1 MKLNKLLLSAT
12 AAAGFFA
19 ATTAVANAD
28 TVTVQAGDTVSEI
41 ADKYNTTVEEIQNL
55 NQLENVN
62 LIYVGEELVVNTNG
76 QAATT
81 ASSEAPAATATV
93 SSQAPVQ
100 QAPAQPVAQQA
111 PAQQQV
117 ASAPAQQAPV
127 QQAPAQPV
135 AQQATSQQTY
145 TASADEASAREFIAA
160 RESGGSYSAA
170 NGQYYGK
177 YQLSRSYLG
186 GDLSAA
192 NQERV
197 ANNYVQSRYGSWTA
211 AKNHWLQNGWY

>member
-117 ASAPAQQAPV
+117 ASAPAQQA
-127 QQAPAQPV
+127 
-135 AQQATSQQTY
+135 TSQQTY
-145 TASADEASAREFIAA
+145 TAPAAASADEASAREFIAA

>member
-28 TVTVQAGDTVSEI
+28 TVTVQVGDTVSEI

-100 QAPAQPVAQQA
+100 QAPAQQA

-117 ASAPAQQAPV
+117 ASAPAQQA
-127 QQAPAQPV
+127 
-135 AQQATSQQTY
+135 TSQQTY
-145 TASADEASAREFIAA
+145 TAPTAASADEASAREFIAA

-197 ANNYVQSRYGSWTA
+197 ANSYVQSRYGSWTA

>member
-41 ADKYNTTVEEIQNL
+41 AGKYNTTVEEIQNL

-93 SSQAPVQ
+93 SSQAPAQ
-100 QAPAQPVAQQA
+100 QAPAQQA

-117 ASAPAQQAPV
+117 ASAPAQQA
-127 QQAPAQPV
+127 
-135 AQQATSQQTY
+135 TSQQTY
-145 TASADEASAREFIAA
+145 TAPAATSSDEASAREFIAA

>member
-81 ASSEAPAATATV
+81 ASSEVPAAIATV
-93 SSQAPVQ
+93 SSQAPAQ

-117 ASAPAQQAPV
+117 ASAPAQQA
-127 QQAPAQPV
+127 
-135 AQQATSQQTY
+135 TSQQTY
-145 TASADEASAREFIAA
+145 TAPAAASTDEASAREFIAA

>member
-100 QAPAQPVAQQA
+100 QAPVQPVAQQA

-117 ASAPAQQAPV
+117 ASAPAQQA
-127 QQAPAQPV
+127 
-135 AQQATSQQTY
+135 TSQQTY
-145 TASADEASAREFIAA
+145 TAPAAASSDEASAREFIAA

>member
-41 ADKYNTTVEEIQNL
+41 ANKYNTTVEEIQNL

-100 QAPAQPVAQQA
+100 QAPAQ
-111 PAQQQV
+111 QQV
-117 ASAPAQQAPV
+117 ASAPAQQA
-127 QQAPAQPV
+127 
-135 AQQATSQQTY
+135 TSQQTY
-145 TASADEASAREFIAA
+145 TAPTAASADEASAREFIAA

>member
-62 LIYVGEELVVNTNG
+62 LIYAGEELVVNTNG

-100 QAPAQPVAQQA
+100 QSPAQQAVQQA

-117 ASAPAQQAPV
+117 ASAPAQQA
-127 QQAPAQPV
+127 
-135 AQQATSQQTY
+135 TSQQTY
-145 TASADEASAREFIAA
+145 TAPAATSSDEASAREFIAA

>member
-41 ADKYNTTVEEIQNL
+41 ANKYNTTVEEIQNL

-76 QAATT
+76 QVATT

-93 SSQAPVQ
+93 SSQAPAQ
-100 QAPAQPVAQQA
+100 QAPAQQA

-117 ASAPAQQAPV
+117 ASAPAQQA
-127 QQAPAQPV
+127 
-135 AQQATSQQTY
+135 TSQQTY
-145 TASADEASAREFIAA
+145 TAPTAASADEASAREFIAA

>member
-117 ASAPAQQAPV
+117 ASAPAQQA
-127 QQAPAQPV
+127 
-135 AQQATSQQTY
+135 TSQQTY
-145 TASADEASAREFIAA
+145 TAPAAASSDEASAREFIAT

>member
-41 ADKYNTTVEEIQNL
+41 ANKYNTTVEEIQNL

-117 ASAPAQQAPV
+117 ASAPAQQA
-127 QQAPAQPV
+127 
-135 AQQATSQQTY
+135 TSQQTY
-145 TASADEASAREFIAA
+145 TAPTAASADEASAREFIAA

>member
-41 ADKYNTTVEEIQNL
+41 ANKYNTTVEEIQNL

-100 QAPAQPVAQQA
+100 QAPAQQA

-117 ASAPAQQAPV
+117 ASAPAQQT
-127 QQAPAQPV
+127 
-135 AQQATSQQTY
+135 TSQQTY
-145 TASADEASAREFIAA
+145 TAPTAASADEASAREFIAA

>member
-117 ASAPAQQAPV
+117 ASAPAQQA
-127 QQAPAQPV
+127 
-135 AQQATSQQTY
+135 TSQQTY
-145 TASADEASAREFIAA
+145 TAPVAASADEASAREFIAA

>member
-100 QAPAQPVAQQA
+100 QAPVQQA

-117 ASAPAQQAPV
+117 ASAPAQQA
-127 QQAPAQPV
+127 
-135 AQQATSQQTY
+135 TSQQTY
-145 TASADEASAREFIAA
+145 TAPAAASADEASAREFIAA

>member
-100 QAPAQPVAQQA
+100 QAPAQPAVQQA

-117 ASAPAQQAPV
+117 ASAPAQQA
-127 QQAPAQPV
+127 
-135 AQQATSQQTY
+135 TSQQTY
-145 TASADEASAREFIAA
+145 TAPAATSSDEASAREFIAA

>member
-41 ADKYNTTVEEIQNL
+41 ADKYDTTVEEIQNL

-117 ASAPAQQAPV
+117 ASAPAQQA
-127 QQAPAQPV
+127 
-135 AQQATSQQTY
+135 TSQQTY
-145 TASADEASAREFIAA
+145 TAPTAASADEASAREFIAA

>member
-41 ADKYNTTVEEIQNL
+41 ANKYNTTVEEIQNL

-100 QAPAQPVAQQA
+100 QAPVQQAPAQQA

-117 ASAPAQQAPV
+117 ASAPAQQT
-127 QQAPAQPV
+127 
-135 AQQATSQQTY
+135 TSQQTY
-145 TASADEASAREFIAA
+145 TAPTAASADEASAREFIAA

>member
-41 ADKYNTTVEEIQNL
+41 ANKYNTTVEEIQNL

-100 QAPAQPVAQQA
+100 QAPVQPVAQQA

-117 ASAPAQQAPV
+117 ASAPAQQA
-127 QQAPAQPV
+127 
-135 AQQATSQQTY
+135 TSQQTY
-145 TASADEASAREFIAA
+145 TAPAATSSDEASAREFIAA

>member
-41 ADKYNTTVEEIQNL
+41 ANKYNTTVEEIQNL

-100 QAPAQPVAQQA
+100 QAPVQQAPVQQAPAQQT

-117 ASAPAQQAPV
+117 ASAPAQQA
-127 QQAPAQPV
+127 
-135 AQQATSQQTY
+135 TSQQTY
-145 TASADEASAREFIAA
+145 TASTAASADEASAREFIAA

>member
-41 ADKYNTTVEEIQNL
+41 ANKYNTTVEEIQNL

-100 QAPAQPVAQQA
+100 QAPAQQA

-117 ASAPAQQAPV
+117 ASAPAQQA
-127 QQAPAQPV
+127 
-135 AQQATSQQTY
+135 TSQQTY
-145 TASADEASAREFIAA
+145 TAPTAASADEASAREFIAA

>member
-41 ADKYNTTVEEIQNL
+41 ANKYNTTVEEIQIL
-55 NQLENVN
+55 NQLEYVN

-100 QAPAQPVAQQA
+100 QAPAQQA

-117 ASAPAQQAPV
+117 ASAPAQQA
-127 QQAPAQPV
+127 
-135 AQQATSQQTY
+135 TSQQTY
-145 TASADEASAREFIAA
+145 TAPTAASSDEASAREFIAA

>member
-41 ADKYNTTVEEIQNL
+41 ANKYNTTVEEIQNL

-117 ASAPAQQAPV
+117 ASAPAQQA
-127 QQAPAQPV
+127 
-135 AQQATSQQTY
+135 TSQQTY
-145 TASADEASAREFIAA
+145 TAPAATSSDEASAREFIAA
-160 RESGGSYSAA
+160 HESGGSYSAA

>member
-41 ADKYNTTVEEIQNL
+41 ANKYNTTVEEIQNL

-93 SSQAPVQ
+93 SSQAP
-100 QAPAQPVAQQA
+100 AQQA

-117 ASAPAQQAPV
+117 ASAPAQQA
-127 QQAPAQPV
+127 
-135 AQQATSQQTY
+135 TSQQTY
-145 TASADEASAREFIAA
+145 TALTAASADEASAREFIAA

>member
-93 SSQAPVQ
+93 SSQAP
-100 QAPAQPVAQQA
+100 AQPVQQA

-117 ASAPAQQAPV
+117 ASAPAQQA
-127 QQAPAQPV
+127 
-135 AQQATSQQTY
+135 TSQQTY
-145 TASADEASAREFIAA
+145 TAPAAASSDEASAREFIAA

>member
-117 ASAPAQQAPV
+117 ASAPAQQA
-127 QQAPAQPV
+127 
-135 AQQATSQQTY
+135 TSQQTY
-145 TASADEASAREFIAA
+145 TAPAAASTDEASAREFIAA

>member
-93 SSQAPVQ
+93 SSQAP
-100 QAPAQPVAQQA
+100 AQPVAQQA

-117 ASAPAQQAPV
+117 ASAPAQQA
-127 QQAPAQPV
+127 
-135 AQQATSQQTY
+135 TSQQTY
-145 TASADEASAREFIAA
+145 TAPTAASADEASAREFIAA

>member
-12 AAAGFFA
+12 AAAGFLA
-19 ATTAVANAD
+19 ATTVAANAD

-41 ADKYNTTVEEIQNL
+41 ANRYNTTVEEIQSL
-55 NQLENVN
+55 NQLQDVN
-62 LIYVGEELVVNTNG
+62 LIYVGDQLQVNTNG
-76 QAATT
+76 QAAAAT
-81 ASSEAPAATATV
+81 ASSETTATPAATSTV

-100 QAPAQPVAQQA
+100 QAPSAPVQTQSAQVSQ
-111 PAQQQV
+111 PAQQTQAAQTTGS
-117 ASAPAQQAPV
+117 ASEDA
-127 QQAPAQPV
+127 
-135 AQQATSQQTY
+135 
-145 TASADEASAREFIAA
+145 AREFIAA
-160 RESGGSYSAA
+160 RESGGSYSAT

>member
-117 ASAPAQQAPV
+117 ASAPAQQQVASAP
-127 QQAPAQPV
+127 

-145 TASADEASAREFIAA
+145 TAPAATSSDEASAREFIAA

>member
-93 SSQAPVQ
+93 SSQAPAQ
-100 QAPAQPVAQQA
+100 QAPAQQA

-117 ASAPAQQAPV
+117 ASAPAQQA
-127 QQAPAQPV
+127 
-135 AQQATSQQTY
+135 TSQQTY
-145 TASADEASAREFIAA
+145 TAPTVASADEASAREFIAA

>member
-76 QAATT
+76 QAAAT

-100 QAPAQPVAQQA
+100 QAPAQQA

-117 ASAPAQQAPV
+117 ASAPAQQA
-127 QQAPAQPV
+127 
-135 AQQATSQQTY
+135 TSQQTY
-145 TASADEASAREFIAA
+145 TAPTAASADEASAREFIAA

-211 AKNHWLQNGWY
+211 AKNHWLQNG

>member
-117 ASAPAQQAPV
+117 ASAPAQQ
-127 QQAPAQPV
+127 
-135 AQQATSQQTY
+135 TY
-145 TASADEASAREFIAA
+145 TAPAATSSDEASAREFIAA

>member
-28 TVTVQAGDTVSEI
+28 TVTVQVGDTVSEI

-100 QAPAQPVAQQA
+100 QAPAQPVAQQ
-111 PAQQQV
+111 QV
-117 ASAPAQQAPV
+117 ASAP
-127 QQAPAQPV
+127 

-145 TASADEASAREFIAA
+145 TAPAATSADEASAREFIAA

>member
-62 LIYVGEELVVNTNG
+62 LIYAGEELVVNTNG

-100 QAPAQPVAQQA
+100 QAPAQPAVQQA

-117 ASAPAQQAPV
+117 ASAPAQQA
-127 QQAPAQPV
+127 
-135 AQQATSQQTY
+135 TSQQTY
-145 TASADEASAREFIAA
+145 TAPAATSSDEASAREFIAA

>member
-41 ADKYNTTVEEIQNL
+41 AGKYNTTVEEIQNL

-100 QAPAQPVAQQA
+100 QAPVQQAPAQQA

-117 ASAPAQQAPV
+117 ASAPAQQA
-127 QQAPAQPV
+127 
-135 AQQATSQQTY
+135 TSQQTY
-145 TASADEASAREFIAA
+145 TAPTAASADEASAREFIAA

>member
-100 QAPAQPVAQQA
+100 QTPAQPVVQQA

-117 ASAPAQQAPV
+117 ASAPAQQA
-127 QQAPAQPV
+127 
-135 AQQATSQQTY
+135 TSQQTY
-145 TASADEASAREFIAA
+145 TAPAATSSDEASAREFIAA

>member
-100 QAPAQPVAQQA
+100 QAPAQPVAQQ
-111 PAQQQV
+111 QV
-117 ASAPAQQAPV
+117 ASAP
-127 QQAPAQPV
+127 

-145 TASADEASAREFIAA
+145 TAPAAASADEASAREFIAA

>member
-28 TVTVQAGDTVSEI
+28 TVTVQVGDTVSEI

-100 QAPAQPVAQQA
+100 QTPAQPVQQA

-117 ASAPAQQAPV
+117 DSAPT
-127 QQAPAQPV
+127 
-135 AQQATSQQTY
+135 QQATSQQTY
-145 TASADEASAREFIAA
+145 TAPAAASADEASAREFIAA

>member
-100 QAPAQPVAQQA
+100 QAPAQ
-111 PAQQQV
+111 QQV
-117 ASAPAQQAPV
+117 ASAP
-127 QQAPAQPV
+127 

-145 TASADEASAREFIAA
+145 TAPAATSSDEASAREFIAA

>member
-100 QAPAQPVAQQA
+100 QAPAQ
-111 PAQQQV
+111 QQV
-117 ASAPAQQAPV
+117 ASAPAQQA
-127 QQAPAQPV
+127 
-135 AQQATSQQTY
+135 TSQQTY
-145 TASADEASAREFIAA
+145 TAPTAASADEASAREFIAA

>member
-1 MKLNKLLLSAT
+1 MKLSKLLLSAT

-76 QAATT
+76 QATTT

-100 QAPAQPVAQQA
+100 QAPAQPAVQQA

-117 ASAPAQQAPV
+117 ASAPAQQA
-127 QQAPAQPV
+127 
-135 AQQATSQQTY
+135 TSQQTY
-145 TASADEASAREFIAA
+145 TAPAATSSDEASAREFIAA

>member
-100 QAPAQPVAQQA
+100 QAPAQ
-111 PAQQQV
+111 QQV
-117 ASAPAQQAPV
+117 ASAP
-127 QQAPAQPV
+127 

-145 TASADEASAREFIAA
+145 TAPAATSADEASAREFIAA